1 MSTDSPKNFSFIRVH
16 PIKKWGRG
24 SLSKSRKTWGLTGN
38 VAHDLRFIH
47 APNADP
53 DLIGTNLILCT
64 ETGWDPMSPT
74 KENLKAVGIKGA
86 TFLRRKA
93 IDMLAE
99 KGVVV
104 RKNLVKVAM
113 LMAAVS
119 PEYLRD
125 GNLANDP
132 NPEKSRKLLE
142 GTTAYLRKKYGDRL
156 LMVVY
161 HGDEQNPH
169 VSAYILPLIEKSITV
184 TGRSEKG
191 MENQPR
197 ETSVEW
203 RLAFYEFFRRDK
215 RILDGNPD
223 PKKKKFL
230 GYERGPCTILQ
241 DEFAEAL
248 REHGLD
254 VQRGIRKAD
263 EDRALQ
269 YEPTKVRYD
278 RLQTPATEIE
288 GMDFEQLRA
297 WAAQAIPH
305 LRELKRARKERD
317 HYQKTSGHHQ
327 QNATKLEN
335 KIAEMQREIPVEKVI
350 KKLTGLDPHEP
361 AFDDVFGSVGIAS
374 PMKKRKDIELEFL
387 MPNGQRIGVTN
398 DNGFENLTP
407 QIQFPV
413 PNTKR
418 TKGRGAISAVKY
430 LTGWDHSQATAWL
443 ADNFG
448 DDTASQ
454 EVARI
459 FREEVSVDRDEP
471 TRVRRNNHAVELLL
485 DLQTPDDSRWP
496 EACHTLTETFQ
507 FSCES
512 VEELRKSKWIA
523 ANRHGHFIFEKLQIA
538 STGLTPTGSLVVDP
552 LHPSIVLA
560 DIGDG
565 VHIQPGD
572 DKQLIICAT
581 PMDALAIKSSGK
593 NRDATVITIG
603 ENPSEA
609 TQATLRHLIKNH
621 RGIKLIAENL
631 SMVGQRLAVWIGLH
645 FSTLAKLSLPS
656 GRANWFDAHRNT
668 PAGSATAHPKIDRA
682 TEDSQR
688 TATVNKEDPTL
699 PRPTGTEIL

>member
-1 MSTDSPKNFSFIRVH
+1 MSTDSHKNFSFIRVH
-16 PIKKWGRG
+16 PIKKWGKG
-24 SLSKSRKTWGLTGN
+24 DLKKSRKQWGLTGN

-53 DLIGTNLILCT
+53 DLIGTNLILCA
-64 ETGWDPMSPT
+64 ETGWNPMSPT
-74 KENLKAVGIKGA
+74 KENLKTVGIKGA
-86 TFLRRKA
+86 TFLASKA
-93 IDMLAE
+93 VDMLAE

-125 GNLANDP
+125 GNLGNEP

-184 TGRSEKG
+184 TGRTEKG

-230 GYERGPCTILQ
+230 GYERGPCTVLQ

-248 REHGLD
+248 RTHGLD

-305 LRELKRARKERD
+305 IQELKRAREERD
-317 HYQKTSGHHQ
+317 NYQKTSGHHQ

-335 KIAEMQREIPVEKVI
+335 QIAEMKREIPVEKVI
-350 KKLTGLDPHEP
+350 KKLTGLDPQEAGFGDLPELEP
-361 AFDDVFGSVGIAS
+361 S
-374 PMKKRKDIELEFL
+374 KKRKDLEQEFL
-387 MPNGQRIGVTN
+387 LPNGQRVGITN
-398 DNGFENLTP
+398 NNGFENLTP
-407 QIQFPV
+407 EIPFPV
-413 PNTKR
+413 PNAKR
-418 TKGRGAISAVKY
+418 FKGRGAISAVKY

-443 ADNFG
+443 ADNFD
-448 DDTASQ
+448 DDTASR
-454 EVARI
+454 EIARN
-459 FREEVSVDRDEP
+459 FREEISVDRDEP
-471 TRVRRNNHAVELLL
+471 TRVRRKNHAVEILS

-496 EACHTLTETFQ
+496 DACRALTETFQ
-507 FSCES
+507 LRSEP
-512 VEELRKSKWIA
+512 VEELRRSEWIA
-523 ANRHGHFIFEKLQIA
+523 ANRHGHFIFQKLQLTA
-538 STGLTPTGSLVVDP
+538 AGLTPTGSLIVDP
-552 LHPSIVLA
+552 QHPSIILS
-560 DIGDG
+560 DIGEG
-565 VHIQPGD
+565 LHIQPGD

-581 PMDALAIKSSGK
+581 PMDALAIKSSRT
-593 NRDATVITIG
+593 NRDATVVTIG
-603 ENPSEA
+603 GNPSEA
-609 TQATLRHLIKNH
+609 TQATLRQLIENH

-645 FSTLAKLSLPS
+645 FSALGKLALP
-656 GRANWFDAHRNT
+656 GGCANWFNAHRLA
-668 PAGSATAHPKIDRA
+668 PPGSATAHPKMDRT
-682 TEDSQR
+682 TEESQR

-699 PRPTGTEIL
+699 PRPIGTEIL